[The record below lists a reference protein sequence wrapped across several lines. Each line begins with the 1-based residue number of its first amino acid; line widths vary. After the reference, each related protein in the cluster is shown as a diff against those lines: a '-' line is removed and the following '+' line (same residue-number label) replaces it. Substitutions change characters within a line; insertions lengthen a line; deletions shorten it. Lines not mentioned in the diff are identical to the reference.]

1 VSKPSVG
8 IAPGTEVVNKA
19 STATA
24 SNTSNGIHVGFCEV
38 MMVLFK
44 VKKWFY

>member
-19 STATA
+19 STAIVNKT
-24 SNTSNGIHVGFCEV
+24 NNGIQVGFWFV
-38 MMVLFK
+38 IFLI
-44 VKKWFY
+44 VKSG